1 MLFCVSKTIQTH
13 TSRQQSRINTMVELQ
28 WQRKTTGESEWCG
41 HGLNP
46 QEDGREKGEVGG
58 GEGNTKKKP

>member
-1 MLFCVSKTIQTH
+1 
-13 TSRQQSRINTMVELQ
+13 MVELQ
-28 WQRKTTGESEWCG
+28 WQRKTTGESERCG